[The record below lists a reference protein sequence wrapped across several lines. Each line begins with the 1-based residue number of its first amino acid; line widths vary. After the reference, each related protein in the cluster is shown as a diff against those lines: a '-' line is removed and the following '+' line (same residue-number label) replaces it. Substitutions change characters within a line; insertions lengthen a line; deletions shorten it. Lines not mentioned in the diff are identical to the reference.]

1 MTRVLGDRCSSL
13 CAICEPALVVDAV
26 RGTPR
31 LSISRSTRLLAA
43 GRIGL
48 CIVVLAGLAIGVRAG
63 QDEPAPRRTWPQ
75 PYTVDRNDAS
85 GILSL
90 RTPYYTVEQD
100 LKKGGAITRIT
111 LVHGRAENLLARPV
125 ETRVQDAAGAAFT
138 DLKDASPKVSVR
150 ADGLNQIVLVESEL
164 KDLNGQPS
172 AVRLKTT
179 LEYRWGYIKIR
190 REFAVPAGVSFRE
203 VCPVATVLAPSLSDY
218 GYRKGIT
225 EEEGAPPF
233 SFGSNV
239 WGKLRLDQPSDQP
252 LKENHVPRS
261 MMFVDAGVEG
271 LEWFAGSDL
280 SQWDLQLA
288 GRRGLAQC
296 VLDRCQ
302 DPPGLLLSV
311 APYSSPEAAVK
322 LPERCVFDF
331 YLAFPILDG
340 RAHRPWLHA
349 SFNRNRG
356 NWVSTEAIA
365 GWAEKG
371 MQTVHCH
378 NDGDYYDDG
387 LFWRDGSYPPY
398 PDMDRYDKV
407 LTDCR
412 QAGIRTATYFSNKE
426 LHPSTKEFQE
436 HGQVWARKNRKGDV
450 QHNFYRP
457 DHEFGAQMCLR
468 SGWLDFLKLSIDR
481 VLKNHPLDGVYYD
494 WNVALL
500 CCNPLH
506 EGNTD
511 PAAQAKGHWDI
522 DELLDLMEW
531 TRRRV
536 GPGGLVIVHNTTT
549 PLFATENFADH
560 VVATEWG
567 YKKWTEGAPPL
578 AELPLEWSLAGAI
591 SRGVISYGV
600 LDDKSPARLHR
611 LFALEALLGGVTPW
625 PASPQAFELLPLL
638 KPIGDIE
645 SCSFADWR
653 NEAVSLSDAACASA
667 VYSRQGE
674 AWLLLANLGQKECE
688 VTCSL
693 HPEKLPHPLASVRTA
708 TRVAGGQ
715 DQPAEASLDI
725 GQLLGEGAKL
735 TIPGDGAILIH
746 VR

>member
-1 MTRVLGDRCSSL
+1 MAKLQGVIRFLRSLNDRRECDGGRPTR
-13 CAICEPALVVDAV
+13 
-26 RGTPR
+26 TPHR
-31 LSISRSTRLLAA
+31 ETRRLLMQWFGLGLVALLAPTA
-43 GRIGL
+43 GS
-48 CIVVLAGLAIGVRAG
+48 LASQPESTPG
-63 QDEPAPRRTWPQ
+63 RTWPQ
-75 PYTVDRNDAS
+75 AYSVDRNDAS

-90 RTPYYTVEQD
+90 RTPYYTVEHD
-100 LKKGGAITRIT
+100 LKRGAAITRIALT
-111 LVHGRAENLLARPV
+111 HGRAANLLIQPI
-125 ETRVQDAAGAAFT
+125 ETRIRDASGALVT
-138 DLKDASPKVSVR
+138 DLADSSPSVAIR
-150 ADGLNQIVLVESEL
+150 QEELNQIVTVESAL
-164 KDLNGQPS
+164 KGQDGQAS

-179 LEYRWGYIKIR
+179 FQYRWGYIKIR
-190 REFAVPAGVSFRE
+190 REFFAPAGTNVRE
-203 VCPVATVLAPSLSDY
+203 VCPIATVLAPSLSDY

-239 WGKLRLDQPSDQP
+239 WGKLRLDPDQA

-271 LEWFAGSDL
+271 LEWFVGSDL

-288 GRRGLAQC
+288 GRRGQAQC
-296 VLDRCQ
+296 LLDRSG
-302 DPPGLLLSV
+302 DPPGLALSI
-311 APYSSPEAAVK
+311 APFSSPETAVT
-322 LPERCVFDF
+322 LPDGCVFDF

-340 RAHRPWLHA
+340 RAHKPWLHG

-356 NWVSTEAIA
+356 DWVSTEDI
-365 GWAEKG
+365 GRWAEKG
-371 MQTVHCH
+371 IQTVHCH
-378 NDGDYYDDG
+378 NDGDYYSDG

-407 LTDCR
+407 LADCR

-436 HGQVWARKNRKGDV
+436 HGQTWARKNRKGDV

-506 EGNTD
+506 EGSTD

-536 GPGGLVIVHNTTT
+536 GPEGLVIIHNTTT
-549 PLFATENFADH
+549 PMFATENFADD

-578 AELPLEWSLAGAI
+578 EELPLEWSLSGAV

-600 LDDKSPARLHR
+600 LDATSPARLHR
-611 LFALEALLGGVTPW
+611 LFVLEAFLGGVTPW
-625 PASPQAFELLPLL
+625 PASEQTFELLPLL
-638 KPIGDIE
+638 KPIGDLE
-645 SCSFADWR
+645 SCRFADWR

-667 VYSRQGE
+667 VYSRTGE
-674 AWLLLANLGQKECE
+674 AWLLLANLGQEPRE
-688 VTCSL
+688 VTCVL
-693 HPEKLPHPLASVRTA
+693 HPEKLPHALASPRAA

-715 DQPAEASLDI
+715 DQPADTSLDV
-725 GQLLGEGAKL
+725 GQLLGEGVKL
-735 TIPGDGAILIH
+735 TIPGDDAVLIH